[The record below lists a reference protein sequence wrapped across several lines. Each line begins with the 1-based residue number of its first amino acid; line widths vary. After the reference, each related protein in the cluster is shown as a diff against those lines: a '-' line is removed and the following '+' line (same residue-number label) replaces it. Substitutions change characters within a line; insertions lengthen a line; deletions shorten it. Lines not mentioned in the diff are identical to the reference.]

1 MMIKLSKRRPSR
13 IRPEEVVLTAGEA
26 FGSGA
31 HPTTK
36 LCIDMLHMFLK
47 PGDKFLDI
55 GTGSGILMIIA
66 SRLGAAKAI
75 GFDKYPS
82 IAAIAKYNLLAN
94 QITQNQGSVFVAN
107 SPAPIRSLFDI
118 AAINI
123 LPGVILSSIRE
134 IAAVLRTNGLLLCAG
149 MISGNTHQVE
159 AGLVK
164 VGFKIVHKDCKDL
177 WVGIAA
183 KR

>member
-1 MMIKLSKRRPSR
+1 MMIKNSKRRRSR
-13 IRPEEVVLTAGEA
+13 IHPEELVLTAGEA

-66 SRLGAAKAI
+66 SRLGAAKVI

-82 IAAIAKYNLLAN
+82 IATIAKYNLLAN

-107 SPAPIRSLFDI
+107 SPAPIRCRFDI
-118 AAINI
+118 AVINI
-123 LPGVILSSIRE
+123 LPGVILSSLSE
-134 IAAVLRTNGLLLCAG
+134 LSAVLRSDGLLLCAG
-149 MISGNTHQVE
+149 MILGNTHQVE
-159 AGLVK
+159 AGLTK
-164 VGFKIVHKDCKDL
+164 IGFKIVHKDCKDL